1 MDDNR
6 RTRRD
11 RSAARIAVV
20 LLIAAVGAVLAVF
33 WFDLL
38 RTPRQQQTNPAGVWT
53 DPDAPAQRP

>member
-1 MDDNR
+1 MDASR

-20 LLIAAVGAVLAVF
+20 LLFAAVGAILAVF

-38 RTPRQQQTNPAGVWT
+38 RSPEQQHPNPTGVWT
-53 DPDAPAQRP
+53 DKDAPAQRP

>member
-1 MDDNR
+1 MDANR
-6 RTRRD
+6 RTRKQ

-38 RTPRQQQTNPAGVWT
+38 RSPGQQQANPAGVWT
-53 DPDAPAQRP
+53 DTDAPAQRP